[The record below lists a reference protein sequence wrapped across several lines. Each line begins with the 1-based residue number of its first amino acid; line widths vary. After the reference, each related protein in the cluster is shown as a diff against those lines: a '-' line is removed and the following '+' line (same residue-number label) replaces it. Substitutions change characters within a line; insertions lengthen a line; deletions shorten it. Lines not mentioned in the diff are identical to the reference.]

1 MPAQNL
7 KMVIPSGNPY
17 GMKIITLGNWSGKV
31 FVVPR
36 PTLKELKERSEASQP
51 GIYFLFGV
59 DEELMKEL
67 VYIGE
72 SESFYGRM
80 TSHDGNKDF
89 WNRAVIFTGGLNR
102 AFVKYLEYK
111 STSLAKEIGRM
122 VVKNAA
128 QPQENTLDECDK
140 AEAEQ
145 YFEKMQ
151 FLLGAIGYDVFDRG
165 EDSYADQVLYQ
176 LKAEGSLAKA
186 RVLDDG
192 AMLVFKGA
200 LARKKESPSFG
211 GWSQAARRRFLK
223 EGVLVPSAQS
233 KESYVLA
240 QDTIFKSPSAAAA
253 TLTGR
258 SINGWMAWKD
268 DKGHTLD
275 ENLRN

>member
-1 MPAQNL
+1 MSAQNL
-7 KMVIPSGNPY
+7 KVFIPSGNPY
-17 GMKIITLGNWSGKV
+17 GMKIITLGNWSGKI

-80 TSHDGNKDF
+80 TSHEGNKDF

-111 STSLAKEIGRM
+111 STTLAKEIDRM

-128 QPQENTLDECDK
+128 QPQENALDECDK
-140 AEAEQ
+140 AEADQ
-145 YFEKMQ
+145 YFEKMK
-151 FLLGAIGYDVFDRG
+151 FLLSAIGYDVFDRG
-165 EDSYADQVLYQ
+165 EDSYADGVLYQ
-176 LKAEGSLAKA
+176 LKAEGAFAKA
-186 RVLDDG
+186 KVLDDG
-192 AMLVFKGA
+192 AMLVLKGA

-211 GWSQAARRRFLK
+211 GWSRVARERFIK
-223 EGVLVPSAQS
+223 EGVFVLSA
-233 KESYVLA
+233 KNVESYELT

-275 ENLRN
+275 ENLRD